1 MSPHIISVHL
11 LCAFICNSVYVLKNN
26 ELNIVLF
33 KVGCNKMVSVFDQKY
48 SGLSR
53 KKKDFSKNGTV
64 VEIKEK
70 NSKMKNSKNSKG
82 HD

>member
-11 LCAFICNSVYVLKNN
+11 LWAFIYNSVDVLKNN

-33 KVGCNKMVSVFDQKY
+33 KVGCNKMIFDQKY

-53 KKKDFSKNGTV
+53 KKKGFLQKWDGGRDKR
-64 VEIKEK
+64 KELK
-70 NSKMKNSKNSKG
+70 DEK
-82 HD
+82 

>member
-11 LCAFICNSVYVLKNN
+11 LCAFIYNSVDVLKNN

-33 KVGCNKMVSVFDQKY
+33 KVGCNKMIFDQKY

-53 KKKDFSKNGTV
+53 KKKKGFLQKRDGGRDKR
-64 VEIKEK
+64 KELK
-70 NSKMKNSKNSKG
+70 DEK
-82 HD
+82 

>member
-11 LCAFICNSVYVLKNN
+11 LCAFIYTSVDVLKNN

-33 KVGCNKMVSVFDQKY
+33 KVGCNKIISVFDQKY

-53 KKKDFSKNGTV
+53 KKKKKDFSKNGMV

-70 NSKMKNSKNSKG
+70 NLKMKNSKK
-82 HD
+82 

>member
-11 LCAFICNSVYVLKNN
+11 LWAFIYNSVDVLKNN

-33 KVGCNKMVSVFDQKY
+33 KVGCNKMIFDQKY

-82 HD
+82 HK

>member
-11 LCAFICNSVYVLKNN
+11 LCAFIYNSVDVLKNN

-33 KVGCNKMVSVFDQKY
+33 KVGCNKMIFDQKY

-53 KKKDFSKNGTV
+53 KKKKDFSKNGTV

-82 HD
+82 HE